1 MDRHFQYRIGRRTG
15 IASQALIPRK
25 TPMRALC
32 SGLSLWWLAVFF
44 LLQLKHLR
52 RKNDGLR
59 TKQLDPPT
67 PDGAAWPI
75 TPQDWERSGF
85 GRRWRWER
93 LKQHR
98 WSFNGGR
105 WRSCRSRCVGRGG
118 PNHRTD
124 LPWLAGRRGFLTLR
138 SKRTGTAMARASAI
152 HNAQRAI
159 ALRSALLH
167 R

>member
-1 MDRHFQYRIGRRTG
+1 
-15 IASQALIPRK
+15 
-25 TPMRALC
+25 MRALC

-44 LLQLKHLR
+44 LLQVKHLR

-98 WSFNGGR
+98 WSFNGER

-118 PNHRTD
+118 PNNSTD
-124 LPWLAGRRGFLTLR
+124 LPWLERGGGFLTLR
-138 SKRTGTAMARASAI
+138 SKKAGTTMARASPVDHAY
-152 HNAQRAI
+152 RAVT
-159 ALRSALLH
+159 LRSALMH